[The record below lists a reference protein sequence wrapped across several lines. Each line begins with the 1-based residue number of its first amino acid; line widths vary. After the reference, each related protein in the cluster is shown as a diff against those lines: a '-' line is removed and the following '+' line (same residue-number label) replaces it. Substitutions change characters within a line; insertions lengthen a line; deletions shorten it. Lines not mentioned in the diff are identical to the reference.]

1 MAPLAALMAW
11 PTSPSEPATT
21 SVAPLRLP
29 TAIDAC
35 TALAGAVSV
44 AGFCTLVNHCV
55 APWGVM
61 PRYPPEVGVAALPSP
76 TNTESR
82 PLPVMSATDGV
93 ESMGTPRC
101 SRAIPARPSPEARS
115 KAYTWPARSP
125 TTTAGTPGQGGHV
138 GRRQRDRARR
148 RR

>member
-1 MAPLAALMAW
+1 MSVRPLSLTSPSAGVVKLLSAWNHGKPGSMAPFDAFMAW

-21 SVAPLRLP
+21 SVPVPRLP

-44 AGFCTLVNHCV
+44 DGFWTLVNHMV
-55 APWGVM
+55 PPWGVM

-82 PLPVMSATDGV
+82 PLPPVSATDGV
-93 ESMGTPRC
+93 ESTGTPPVLTGQPGTVVPDTRL
-101 SRAIPARPSPEARS
+101 
-115 KAYTWPARSP
+115 KA
-125 TTTAGTPGQGGHV
+125 
-138 GRRQRDRARR
+138 
-148 RR
+148 